1 MFKYLLKEW
10 EEKKIP
16 LVPIQITK
24 SNPTNF
30 RIGERSCLVYAAV
43 VNPLTLLVMEFYIY
57 ALRCVPLKTLPVEW
71 VSTHLHAIDSGLGHV
86 TCFSQ

>member
-1 MFKYLLKEW
+1 MGG
-10 EEKKIP
+10 KKIP

-30 RIGERSCLVYAAV
+30 PTGERSCLVYAAV
-43 VNPLTLLVMEFYIY
+43 ANPLTLLVVEFYIH
-57 ALRCVPLKTLPVEW
+57 ALCWVPLKTLPVEW
-71 VSTHLHAIDSGLGHV
+71 VRPHLHAIDSGLGHV